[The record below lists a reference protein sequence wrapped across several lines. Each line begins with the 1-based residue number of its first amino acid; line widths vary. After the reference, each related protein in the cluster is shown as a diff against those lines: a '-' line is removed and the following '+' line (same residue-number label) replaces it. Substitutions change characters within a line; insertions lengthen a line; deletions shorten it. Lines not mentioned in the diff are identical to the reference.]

1 MTAIQPSSDVFLSI
15 RTSCNRCRIQKLK
28 CIVSEPPNSTA
39 CCQRCARALVPCI
52 FGRRERK
59 RRGAPSVDA
68 PRTSWPPSTQD
79 IPTVLTHTLS
89 PGTPGADMGGSE
101 LMLRRVTED
110 LSLPEHYTTS
120 ADHPTRGERSTCMHQ
135 MDTMFFGHTYQN
147 DTMFG
152 DEELFGYFDPY
163 GIEQGEH
170 MHGTHHEGTS
180 QLTINDWNPSFEY
193 SESFAESSTIYKSKA
208 GSTALLQFAADL
220 HARLD
225 ALEKEPS
232 WRRESAS
239 MNDYP
244 IGSILQLSVKLRTL
258 GTNLQVDDSSD
269 DSTNDDRSRHT
280 SSTTSSANGNHL
292 TITKPALPED
302 LDIINTTW
310 NPRFD
315 TSVSLILLSCY
326 VTLLQISTV
335 VVGHFQEYLAQSN
348 AESRAPSMVASH
360 AFVVCLGDLVPQH
373 QPHDRIHTAIYMLLT
388 SLGEVE
394 DALCLPPQVRHASV
408 LHGMSDSDTFPS
420 EQREDATTVMNW
432 GTLPTIGGI
441 RCILA
446 DLGRKVKETK
456 GMLRQHM
463 NL

>member
-1 MTAIQPSSDVFLSI
+1 
-15 RTSCNRCRIQKLK
+15 
-28 CIVSEPPNSTA
+28 
-39 CCQRCARALVPCI
+39 
-52 FGRRERK
+52 
-59 RRGAPSVDA
+59 
-68 PRTSWPPSTQD
+68 
-79 IPTVLTHTLS
+79 
-89 PGTPGADMGGSE
+89 
-101 LMLRRVTED
+101 MLRRVTED

-120 ADHPTRGERSTCMHQ
+120 ADHPNRGERSTCMHQ

-348 AESRAPSMVASH
+348 AESRAPSMVASRRPCASAPATRSH
-360 AFVVCLGDLVPQH
+360 TYCYLHVAHVSWRSRGRVMSTTAGKTCKRTSRNERLG
-373 QPHDRIHTAIYMLLT
+373 Y
-388 SLGEVE
+388 
-394 DALCLPPQVRHASV
+394 LPFRAA
-408 LHGMSDSDTFPS
+408 GRRNDSDELGNPS
-420 EQREDATTVMNW
+420 NYRRN
-432 GTLPTIGGI
+432 
-441 RCILA
+441 
-446 DLGRKVKETK
+446 
-456 GMLRQHM
+456 
-463 NL
+463 